1 MFRNDKVSG
10 GYCKSVIAR
19 IKQLDSVY
27 CEIND
32 EREAS
37 RYLNDE
43 KLESK
48 RVGLAVGKKSR
59 KIVRIN
65 IRAST
70 TRRKI

>member
-48 RVGLAVGKKSR
+48 RVGLAVGKK
-59 KIVRIN
+59 I
-65 IRAST
+65 
-70 TRRKI
+70 